1 MFRFRTAKTIF
12 YVIISNFILL
22 TGRSPF
28 RTQDPLMPEVTTRWS
43 DGKDTYHLRDYC
55 LEQHPLF
62 SKFDRPYF
70 MDHLLPDDPIPF
82 RNDPS
87 NRVPGS
93 HLKEL
98 IEEVIKELYAKKK
111 VFKHFKMLKEADF
124 NARMVSGLVILKFKD
139 YPFVL
144 KLFIKTP
151 ETFVK
156 PLSEGM
162 IPKFFFRMGGGINRH
177 LSGFT
182 RVKNLEA
189 IRKKIEEDPYWKSII
204 DTPRKW
210 FFLPR
215 NPRWIELRSKNIGNS
230 GELVTEIPAIYGI
243 VADFIENDTTFTLFN
258 AQDRAIALKFANY
271 LENRVDAHVD
281 NFMVE
286 KSTGKIVLIDTEH
299 FPTMVGLK
307 DPIVYNNYPTWYAKL
322 SGKCVKDIFLRSKKA
337 RRELQT
343 NPRRELFPC

>member
-111 VFKHFKMLKEADF
+111 FSSILRCLKK
-124 NARMVSGLVILKFKD
+124 RILMHEWSPDLLSLNSKIIRL
-139 YPFVL
+139 YSSCL
-144 KLFIKTP
+144 SKLL
-151 ETFVK
+151 K
-156 PLSEGM
+156 PLS
-162 IPKFFFRMGGGINRH
+162 NH
-177 LSGFT
+177 
-182 RVKNLEA
+182 
-189 IRKKIEEDPYWKSII
+189 
-204 DTPRKW
+204 
-210 FFLPR
+210 
-215 NPRWIELRSKNIGNS
+215 
-230 GELVTEIPAIYGI
+230 
-243 VADFIENDTTFTLFN
+243 
-258 AQDRAIALKFANY
+258 
-271 LENRVDAHVD
+271 
-281 NFMVE
+281 
-286 KSTGKIVLIDTEH
+286 
-299 FPTMVGLK
+299 
-307 DPIVYNNYPTWYAKL
+307 
-322 SGKCVKDIFLRSKKA
+322 FLRG
-337 RRELQT
+337 
-343 NPRRELFPC
+343 

>member
-1 MFRFRTAKTIF
+1 
-12 YVIISNFILL
+12 
-22 TGRSPF
+22 
-28 RTQDPLMPEVTTRWS
+28 
-43 DGKDTYHLRDYC
+43 
-55 LEQHPLF
+55 
-62 SKFDRPYF
+62 
-70 MDHLLPDDPIPF
+70 
-82 RNDPS
+82 
-87 NRVPGS
+87 
-93 HLKEL
+93 
-98 IEEVIKELYAKKK
+98 
-111 VFKHFKMLKEADF
+111 
-124 NARMVSGLVILKFKD
+124 
-139 YPFVL
+139 
-144 KLFIKTP
+144 
-151 ETFVK
+151 
-156 PLSEGM
+156 M